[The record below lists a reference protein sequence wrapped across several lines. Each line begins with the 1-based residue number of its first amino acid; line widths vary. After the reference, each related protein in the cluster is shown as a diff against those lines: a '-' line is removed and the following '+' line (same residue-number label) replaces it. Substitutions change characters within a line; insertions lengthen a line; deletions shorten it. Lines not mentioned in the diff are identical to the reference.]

1 MVMHGILHVASPKML
16 LLIKASVHIQCTILL
31 LHSEMENSSA
41 QAKPR
46 SSQRTMQSH
55 VSSNDETVQHT
66 PTTSSMS
73 ISDMPNDHTGGFHG
87 KTVCMR
93 VYTVRAEYLAE
104 RQALMRL
111 QKAHFDRERREVLGP
126 LYLWEKAPQ
135 MIFMTRLEG
144 RSLEVS
150 VHPEPCSPSPSPRQS
165 RLGSLLCKLGAK
177 VYQCTTIVGSGFGQ
191 KFRDMTRKKK
201 STGITGTR
209 PGDPLGPIP
218 VGSGSLMALLA
229 PQTRSPGMWV
239 PLHHHGSQAA
249 RPPEFFGTG
258 PSGRPSR
265 MTHGPARPPNY
276 IQRVVPWVVLA
287 VGWPW

>member
-1 MVMHGILHVASPKML
+1 MVIIYH
-16 LLIKASVHIQCTILL
+16 LLII
-31 LHSEMENSSA
+31 
-41 QAKPR
+41 
-46 SSQRTMQSH
+46 
-55 VSSNDETVQHT
+55 VSFVVQFRYQ
-66 PTTSSMS
+66 PA
-73 ISDMPNDHTGGFHG
+73 
-87 KTVCMR
+87 CMCSY
-93 VYTVRAEYLAE
+93 VAFYV
-104 RQALMRL
+104 
-111 QKAHFDRERREVLGP
+111 P
-126 LYLWEKAPQ
+126 
-135 MIFMTRLEG
+135 
-144 RSLEVS
+144 VS
-150 VHPEPCSPSPSPRQS
+150 
-165 RLGSLLCKLGAK
+165 
-177 VYQCTTIVGSGFGQ
+177 IVGSGFGQ

-209 PGDPLGPIP
+209 PGDPLRPIP

>member
-1 MVMHGILHVASPKML
+1 MP
-16 LLIKASVHIQCTILL
+16 
-31 LHSEMENSSA
+31 
-41 QAKPR
+41 P
-46 SSQRTMQSH
+46 
-55 VSSNDETVQHT
+55 
-66 PTTSSMS
+66 
-73 ISDMPNDHTGGFHG
+73 ISDEHSGYVFTKCSICISLGLQLSVSGQKSAAGALCLSVP
-87 KTVCMR
+87 R
-93 VYTVRAEYLAE
+93 VS
-104 RQALMRL
+104 
-111 QKAHFDRERREVLGP
+111 D
-126 LYLWEKAPQ
+126 
-135 MIFMTRLEG
+135 
-144 RSLEVS
+144 
-150 VHPEPCSPSPSPRQS
+150 
-165 RLGSLLCKLGAK
+165 
-177 VYQCTTIVGSGFGQ
+177 TIIGSGFGQ

-209 PGDPLGPIP
+209 PGDPLRPIP